1 MPDLGAQSPALRPQ
15 QQRQRRL
22 VGATTLVLLAVFV
35 VLAQW
40 YSGSHQ
46 RDRSL
51 QEGWLALA
59 ALEHAAPAERG
70 PLMVQ
75 AQGRFSRAAAVLSLE
90 PLAMIGVAVTDRM
103 PSVWGSPLPL
113 PPSATQCSDEE
124 AGAWLRA
131 ALEHGQPDQAL
142 AWAAHP
148 AIARRRGSLGAL
160 LRFAEG
166 WQLVAAGQKAA
177 TRQQPAGH

>member
-1 MPDLGAQSPALRPQ
+1 MPDQSAQPPVVRPP

-22 VGATTLVLLAVFV
+22 VGAATLLLLAVLV

-59 ALEHAAPAERG
+59 AIDQAAPADRG
-70 PLMVQ
+70 PLMAHAQ
-75 AQGRFSRAAAVLSLE
+75 ARFSRAAAVLSLE
-90 PLAMIGVAVTDRM
+90 PLAMIGIAVTDRM

-124 AGAWLRA
+124 AAIWLRM
-131 ALEHGQPDQAL
+131 ALERGKPNLAL

-148 AIARRRGSLGAL
+148 AVSRRRGSLGAL

-166 WQLVAAGQKAA
+166 WQLVAAGKKAA
-177 TRQQPAGH
+177 TRQEPIGF

>member
-1 MPDLGAQSPALRPQ
+1 MGAA
-15 QQRQRRL
+15 
-22 VGATTLVLLAVFV
+22 TLVLLTALV

-40 YSGSHQ
+40 FSGSHQ

-51 QEGWLALA
+51 QEGWSALA
-59 ALEHAAPAERG
+59 SLQGASPAQRR

-75 AQGRFSRAAAVLSLE
+75 AQARFSRAASVLSLE
-90 PLAMIGVAVTDRM
+90 PVAMVGVAVTQRM
-103 PSVWGSPLPL
+103 VEVWGAPVPV

-124 AGAWLRA
+124 AAAWLSA
-131 ALEHGQPDQAL
+131 ALERGQPGQAL
-142 AWAAHP
+142 AWATHP
-148 AIARRRGSLGAL
+148 AISRRRGSLGAL

-177 TRQQPAGH
+177 ARQDPQGP